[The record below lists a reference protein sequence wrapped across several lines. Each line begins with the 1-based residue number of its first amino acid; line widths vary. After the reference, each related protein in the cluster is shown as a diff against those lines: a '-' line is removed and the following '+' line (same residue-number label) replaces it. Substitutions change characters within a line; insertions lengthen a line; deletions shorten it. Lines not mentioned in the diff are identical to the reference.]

1 MCGIPDRALEL
12 KAHSDRTAH
21 LSDLHEVTAFVE
33 AARVVVSFHAEA
45 ERRYTRAACRFD
57 ERLEQ
62 AASHSFATPL
72 THYAHTYFWDGGAEE
87 AEARIMD
94 GEEPKPGSPD
104 WLIVFGDETEV
115 TGLRPVR
122 GVVRQLR
129 GMQHVVA

>member
-1 MCGIPDRALEL
+1 M
-12 KAHSDRTAH
+12 
-21 LSDLHEVTAFVE
+21 SDLLEVTGLVE
-33 AARVVVSFHAEA
+33 ASRVVVSFHAEA
-45 ERRYTRAACRFD
+45 ERRYTSAAGRFD

-62 AASHSFATPL
+62 AASNSSATPL
-72 THYAHTYFWDGGAEE
+72 THDAHTYFWNGGAEE
-87 AEARIMD
+87 AEARITG

-104 WLIVFGDETEV
+104 SLIILSDEAEV